1 MTEMDNSGSTVVT
14 GAATHQPTAAPLFA
28 LPEGTHT
35 VSFGLG
41 DLNGIMRGKRIP
53 ASHWDTTCRGG
64 NAMSA
69 AIFTMDMTCDVWD
82 TPYVNFGN
90 GYPDMHLFPLT
101 PPVSVPWEP
110 GVAFCMARAE
120 GADHKPVPIDPRQV
134 LARQIERAAAMG
146 LDIQVGVEVEFYL
159 VDPATKLPR
168 EKGIQVYSLAR
179 AAENEYVLGPIRR
192 QINEMG
198 IPIEQSNPEY
208 GEGQAEVNIRYAD
221 ALTSADRLV
230 TFRNLVKELAHKQD
244 FLATFMAKPFID
256 QSGNGFHAHY
266 SVWKDC
272 KNVFADNGKIN
283 KLGLSFLAGLQKRMA
298 ETAITGSATPN
309 AYRRRKP
316 YTFCPISANWGYDNR
331 TVALRVIE
339 GSDSSVRVEKR
350 DASADCNPYYLLAA
364 DIAAGL
370 DGMEQALVPSEPCMG
385 DGYAADAPGGGPLPT
400 DLASAI
406 ALAETS
412 EFLARVM
419 GGDRLTIVLQQAR
432 RELDFFAAQVTQVE
446 RDRYLGNF

>member
-1 MTEMDNSGSTVVT
+1 
-14 GAATHQPTAAPLFA
+14 
-28 LPEGTHT
+28 
-35 VSFGLG
+35 
-41 DLNGIMRGKRIP
+41 
-53 ASHWDTTCRGG
+53 
-64 NAMSA
+64 
-69 AIFTMDMTCDVWD
+69 
-82 TPYVNFGN
+82 
-90 GYPDMHLFPLT
+90 
-101 PPVSVPWEP
+101 
-110 GVAFCMARAE
+110 
-120 GADHKPVPIDPRQV
+120 
-134 LARQIERAAAMG
+134 
-146 LDIQVGVEVEFYL
+146 
-159 VDPATKLPR
+159 
-168 EKGIQVYSLAR
+168 
-179 AAENEYVLGPIRR
+179 
-192 QINEMG
+192 
-198 IPIEQSNPEY
+198 
-208 GEGQAEVNIRYAD
+208 
-221 ALTSADRLV
+221 
-230 TFRNLVKELAHKQD
+230 
-244 FLATFMAKPFID
+244 
-256 QSGNGFHAHY
+256 
-266 SVWKDC
+266 
-272 KNVFADNGKIN
+272 
-283 KLGLSFLAGLQKRMA
+283 MA